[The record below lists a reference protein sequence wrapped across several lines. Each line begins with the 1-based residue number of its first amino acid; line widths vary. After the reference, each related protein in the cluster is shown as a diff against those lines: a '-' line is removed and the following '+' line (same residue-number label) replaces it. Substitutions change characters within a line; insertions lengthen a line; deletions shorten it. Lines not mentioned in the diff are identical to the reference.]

1 MNKAI
6 KIGLI
11 ALALIAIGFVFWW
24 TLSTPPELQELRFDE
39 SYVSRVQQQCESDI
53 DGAASFDKAQTSF
66 KTMLQDIADGEFLEN
81 INSREAINSKKQLA
95 RHYGPV
101 LATHADSIFAGSEWN
116 EGHINALKEDAQVV
130 LATNTIETG
139 SDVATKLNSI
149 VKNVSDY
156 HAAKAA
162 TSCGRCSSVSDVR
175 SAISRAN
182 SFKREPLNN
191 CTSLMSALNS
201 VEQKAKDALA
211 RNIVSMCN
219 KAAQGHGSISIDA
232 AKAKI
237 SEYERAFHSNRQ
249 LSEAKSKLHAAESRA
264 AARRHEQQRAENQRR
279 EDTRNRN
286 IENRVNTH
294 NNNDDDNDRFLF

>member
-219 KAAQGHGSISIDA
+219 KAAQGHGSIDA

-294 NNNDDDNDRFLF
+294 NSNDDDNDRFLF

>member
-219 KAAQGHGSISIDA
+219 KAAQGHGNIDGA
-232 AKAKI
+232 LAKI
-237 SEYERAFHSNRQ
+237 SEYESAFHSNRQ
-249 LSEAKSKLHAAESRA
+249 LSDAKSRLRDAKNRA
-264 AARRHEQQRAENQRR
+264 AAHQREKQKAEAKHR
-279 EDTRNRN
+279 EETHNRI
-286 IENRVNTH
+286 IENRVESH
-294 NNNDDDNDRFLF
+294 NNDDDDSFYD

>member
-11 ALALIAIGFVFWW
+11 ALALIAIVFVFWW

-191 CTSLMSALNS
+191 CTRLMSALNS

-219 KAAQGHGSISIDA
+219 KAAQGHGSIDA

-237 SEYERAFHSNRQ
+237 SEYERAFRSNRQ

-294 NNNDDDNDRFLF
+294 NSNDDDNDRFLF

>member
-11 ALALIAIGFVFWW
+11 ALALIAIVFVFWW
-24 TLSTPPELQELRFDE
+24 TLSTPPELQELRVDE
-39 SYVSRVQQQCESDI
+39 SYVSRDQQQSESDI

-191 CTSLMSALNS
+191 CTRLMSALNS

-219 KAAQGHGSISIDA
+219 KAAQGHGSIDD

-237 SEYERAFHSNRQ
+237 SEYERAFRSNRQ

-294 NNNDDDNDRFLF
+294 NSNDDDNDRFLF

>member
-53 DGAASFDKAQTSF
+53 DGAATFDKAQTTF

-116 EGHINALKEDAQVV
+116 EDHINALKEDAQVV

-191 CTSLMSALNS
+191 CTSLMNALNS

-219 KAAQGHGSISIDA
+219 KAAQGHGSIDA

-294 NNNDDDNDRFLF
+294 NSNDDDNDRFLF

>member
-11 ALALIAIGFVFWW
+11 ALALLAIGFVFWW

-139 SDVATKLNSI
+139 SDVATKLRK
-149 VKNVSDY
+149 VLV
-156 HAAKAA
+156 
-162 TSCGRCSSVSDVR
+162 G
-175 SAISRAN
+175 
-182 SFKREPLNN
+182 E
-191 CTSLMSALNS
+191 
-201 VEQKAKDALA
+201 
-211 RNIVSMCN
+211 
-219 KAAQGHGSISIDA
+219 
-232 AKAKI
+232 
-237 SEYERAFHSNRQ
+237 
-249 LSEAKSKLHAAESRA
+249 
-264 AARRHEQQRAENQRR
+264 
-279 EDTRNRN
+279 
-286 IENRVNTH
+286 
-294 NNNDDDNDRFLF
+294 

>member
-53 DGAASFDKAQTSF
+53 DGAATFDKAQTTF

-116 EGHINALKEDAQVV
+116 EDHINALKEDAQVV

-191 CTSLMSALNS
+191 CTSLMNALNS

-219 KAAQGHGSISIDA
+219 KAAQGHGSIDA

-237 SEYERAFHSNRQ
+237 SER
-249 LSEAKSKLHAAESRA
+249 
-264 AARRHEQQRAENQRR
+264 
-279 EDTRNRN
+279 
-286 IENRVNTH
+286 I
-294 NNNDDDNDRFLF
+294 

>member
-11 ALALIAIGFVFWW
+11 ALALLAIGFVFWW

-191 CTSLMSALNS
+191 CTSLMNALNS

-219 KAAQGHGSISIDA
+219 KAAQGHGSIDA

-294 NNNDDDNDRFLF
+294 NSNDDDNDRFLF

>member
-53 DGAASFDKAQTSF
+53 DRAASFDKAQTSF
-66 KTMLQDIADGEFLEN
+66 KTMLQDIEDGAFLEN

-101 LATHADSIFAGSEWN
+101 LATHADSIFAGSEWK

-149 VKNVSDY
+149 VKNVNDY

-201 VEQKAKDALA
+201 VEQKAKDALV
-211 RNIVSMCN
+211 RNIISICN
-219 KAAQGHGSISIDA
+219 KAAQGHGSIDA
-232 AKAKI
+232 AKSKI
-237 SEYERAFHSNRQ
+237 SEYERAFHGNRQ
-249 LSEAKSKLHAAESRA
+249 LSEAKSKLHAAESSA
-264 AARRHEQQRAENQRR
+264 AAKKHEQQRAENQRR

-294 NNNDDDNDRFLF
+294 NNNDDDDDRFHF

>member
-191 CTSLMSALNS
+191 CTSLMNALNS

-219 KAAQGHGSISIDA
+219 KAAQGHGSIDA

-294 NNNDDDNDRFLF
+294 NSNDDDNDRFLF

>member
-1 MNKAI
+1 M
-6 KIGLI
+6 
-11 ALALIAIGFVFWW
+11 ALLAIGFVFWW

-237 SEYERAFHSNRQ
+237 SEYERAFRSNRQ
-249 LSEAKSKLHAAESRA
+249 LSEAKSKLHEAENRA
-264 AARRHEQQRAENQRR
+264 AARRHEQQRAAAER
-279 EDTRNRN
+279 EERNRDERIRN
-286 IENRVNTH
+286 NVNSSSS
-294 NNNDDDNDRFLF
+294 NNNDDDVVW

>member
-11 ALALIAIGFVFWW
+11 AFALIAIGFVFWW
-24 TLSTPPELQELRFDE
+24 TLSTPPELQELQFDE

-191 CTSLMSALNS
+191 CTSLMNALNS

-219 KAAQGHGSISIDA
+219 KAAQGHGSIDA
-232 AKAKI
+232 VKAKI

-264 AARRHEQQRAENQRR
+264 AARRHEQQRVAAERQERDRSARIRQSINSSS
-279 EDTRNRN
+279 
-286 IENRVNTH
+286 
-294 NNNDDDNDRFLF
+294 NNDDDTPDW

>member
-11 ALALIAIGFVFWW
+11 ALALIAIVFVFWW

-139 SDVATKLNSI
+139 SDVATKLNTI

-191 CTSLMSALNS
+191 CTSLMNALNS

-219 KAAQGHGSISIDA
+219 KAAQGHGSIDA

-294 NNNDDDNDRFLF
+294 NSNDDDNDRFLF

>member
-191 CTSLMSALNS
+191 CTRLMSALNS

-219 KAAQGHGSISIDA
+219 KAAQGHGSIDA

-249 LSEAKSKLHAAESRA
+249 LSEAKSNLHAAESRA
-264 AARRHEQQRAENQRR
+264 AARRHEQQRAAAER
-279 EDTRNRN
+279 EERNRDERIRN
-286 IENRVNTH
+286 NVNSSSS
-294 NNNDDDNDRFLF
+294 NNNDDDVVW

>member
-175 SAISRAN
+175 NAIRKAN
-182 SFKREPLNN
+182 SYKREPLNN
-191 CTSLMSALNS
+191 CTSLMNALNS
-201 VEQKAKDALA
+201 VERKAKEALA
-211 RNIVSMCN
+211 HNIISACN
-219 KAAQGHGSISIDA
+219 SAASGHGSIDA
-232 AKAKI
+232 AKSRI
-237 SEYERAFHSNRQ
+237 NEYVHAFGGERQFAG
-249 LSEAKSKLHAAESRA
+249 AKSKLHEAENRA
-264 AARRHEQQRAENQRR
+264 AARRHEQQRAAAER
-279 EDTRNRN
+279 EERNRDERIRN
-286 IENRVNTH
+286 NVNSSSS
-294 NNNDDDNDRFLF
+294 NNNDDDVVW